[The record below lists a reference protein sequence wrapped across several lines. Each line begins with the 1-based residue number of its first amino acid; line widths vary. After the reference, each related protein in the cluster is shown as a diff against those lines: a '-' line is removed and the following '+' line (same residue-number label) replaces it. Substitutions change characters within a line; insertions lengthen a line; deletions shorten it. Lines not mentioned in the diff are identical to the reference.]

1 MSSKVTKGVTTAMTT
16 TRTGRLTAALLLV
29 AVLAIGVVALSACG
43 SGSDTAASSSPS
55 AAAAGPITVTDDSG
69 AEVTLDKAAERIV
82 SLAPADTEI
91 AYAIGAGDKMVAG
104 TSYDDYPEEAKALP
118 KIGDFNNPNIEKTA
132 SFSPD
137 LVLAAGGLQA
147 KLQSKLE
154 ALGMTVYVVDP
165 KTYDDVINTI
175 ENIGKLTGSEEGAAT
190 VVATMTAA
198 RQEVQ
203 AAVGD
208 LPKTTTFLE
217 IYSKPL
223 MTAGSDTFIDDMI
236 TTAGG
241 ENIGAQAGSGFPTFS
256 TEVLVKDD
264 PQVYIADSGSMSKPG
279 DINARAGFSDLT
291 AVKDG
296 HVYVIE
302 DSTIARPGPR
312 LAEGLK
318 ALAGMIHP
326 EASSAQ

>member
-1 MSSKVTKGVTTAMTT
+1 MSSQVTKGVTTAMPT
-16 TRTGRLTAALLLV
+16 TRIGRLTAALLLV

-55 AAAAGPITVTDDSG
+55 AAASGPITVTDDSG
-69 AEVTLDKAAERIV
+69 TEVTLGKAAERIV
-82 SLAPADTEI
+82 SLAPANTEI
-91 AYAIGAGDKMVAG
+91 AYAVGAGAKMVAG

-118 KIGDFNNPNIEKTA
+118 KIGDFANPNVEKIA
-132 SFSPD
+132 SYSPD
-137 LVLAAGGLQA
+137 LVLAAGGIQD
-147 KLQSKLE
+147 KLRSKLE
-154 ALGMTVYVVDP
+154 ALGMRVYVVDP
-165 KTYDDVINTI
+165 QTYDGTITTI
-175 ENIGKLTGSEEGAAT
+175 ENIGKLAGTEDGART
-190 VVATMTAA
+190 VAATMTAA
-198 RQEVQ
+198 EQEVQ
-203 AAVGD
+203 AKVSGLTPA
-208 LPKTTTFLE
+208 TTFLE

-236 TTAGG
+236 TIAGG

-256 TEVLVKDD
+256 TEVLVRDD
-264 PQVYIADSGSMSKPG
+264 PQVYIADSGSMSSPG
-279 DINARAGFSDLT
+279 DINVRAGFSDLT

-296 HVYVIE
+296 HVYVI
-302 DSTIARPGPR
+302 DDNTIARPGPR